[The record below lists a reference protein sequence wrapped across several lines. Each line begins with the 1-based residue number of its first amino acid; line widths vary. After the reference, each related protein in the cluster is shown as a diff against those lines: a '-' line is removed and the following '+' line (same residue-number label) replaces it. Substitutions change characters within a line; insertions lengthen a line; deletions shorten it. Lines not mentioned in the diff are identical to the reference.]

1 MYLDCDTLYS
11 GGPTLWRNQ
20 QLRLINWLN
29 IRPLP
34 QPISASDAVYFHGV
48 VLIAGGQC
56 EGDKILTT
64 TYVLRPPRI
73 NGTEEG
79 EPKDLGQ
86 WTKLSN
92 ELPNPVWPN
101 CICRVDEEVF
111 LFGEPAC
118 LS

>member
-1 MYLDCDTLYS
+1 MAGDVSIDNVECLSLNTS
-11 GGPTLWRNQ
+11 QEG
-20 QLRLINWLN
+20 WLN
-29 IRPLP
+29 V
-34 QPISASDAVYFHGV
+34 AVYFHGV
-48 VLIAGGQC
+48 VLIAGGQG

-64 TYVLRPPRI
+64 AYALKPPRI
-73 NGTEEG
+73 NGTVEG
-79 EPKDLGQ
+79 EVKELGQ

-92 ELPNPVWPN
+92 ELPRPVWPN